1 VPGDESTQA
10 NQAQFTDQVR
20 SFYDPTYPDPGWI
33 GASGC
38 DTNCNGPYV
47 WLLPRFQQWIDMYA
61 PDLTIQLALSEYAFG
76 DDSQFS
82 PTLANAEVL
91 AVMGVHKVA
100 YSSRWTSPTE
110 GSVAENAFK
119 LYLNYDGSGSKVVGS
134 SVPTTSSTPN
144 SLNAYSVYDATTQS
158 MYVLLFNVAFTADSA
173 VSVAISSASLAGGA
187 ASVSAS
193 VWQMSAA
200 STTLT
205 AQASVTVANGGS
217 SGLSLSGYTV
227 PARSATLLVMKGVTQ
242 TAPPSPSSS
251 SSSSSSSTTS
261 SSSSAASAS
270 HSSSTSTA
278 SSLSA
283 SSSSSSVPSSLSSS
297 SPTAAA
303 ATTPSSSAASV
314 SSGVAPSP
322 SSTGSSQTSTNSATA
337 STVSSAWT
345 VMSLWLSACAAF
357 IAAVFV

>member
-1 VPGDESTQA
+1 MPGDESTQA

-61 PDLTIQLALSEYAFG
+61 PNLTIQLALSEYAFG

-119 LYLNYDGSGSKVVGS
+119 LYLNYDGSGSKLVGS

-144 SLNAYSVYDATTQS
+144 SLNAYSVYDATTQT

-173 VSVAISSASLAGGA
+173 VSVAISSASLAGGV

-217 SGLSLSGYTV
+217 SGLSLSDYTV

-251 SSSSSSSTTS
+251 ASSSSSSTTS

-270 HSSSTSTA
+270 HSSSSSAATS
-278 SSLSA
+278 SSAPSFPA
-283 SSSSSSVPSSLSSS
+283 SSS
-297 SPTAAA
+297 TAAA
-303 ATTPSSSAASV
+303 ATTPSSSAATG
-314 SSGVAPSP
+314 SSGVPHSL
-322 SSTGSSQTSTNSATA
+322 SSTGSSQTSTNSATPSA
-337 STVSSAWT
+337 VSSAWT
-345 VMSLWLSACAAF
+345 VTSFALSACAAF
-357 IAAVFV
+357 IAAVVV